1 MLIGLIRYL
10 LRQLGLTESVKDATK
25 SGLPVTIR
33 EKTKVSKVR
42 KIIQSD
48 GRCIARAVGIS
59 LSRVHFILKRS
70 LQVRKISATYI
81 FIFPFNFNLL
91 KNSYF
96 TVIFYFKNRDTLF
109 IMFAIFQALMFNLDF
124 IIGYS

>member
-1 MLIGLIRYL
+1 M
-10 LRQLGLTESVKDATK
+10 RQLGLTESVKDATK